1 MEQFLNSLPKPV
13 LAIGA
18 IIVSIIV
25 FMIIQPPHT
34 VCDTQ
39 AETLKE
45 NLKGTLFSTEVK
57 KNRLPPTLQRAKEAC
72 QLGNSAGSCYEYF
85 TGLKKIGDEV
95 AKGSSECTGQLY
107 KIPEVAVALNDG
119 LELMVR
125 MAWGHEPPEKGFAR
139 FGWMQE
145 AELSTF
151 CRLSGIYVRAN
162 GEQAWGEFRKKV
174 YGKLPGESPTAG
186 SSDSVVAPEP
196 KKANLVF
203 PEQELWERSLF
214 SVRCESFI

>member
-13 LAIGA
+13 LALGA
-18 IIVSIIV
+18 IIIGIIV
-25 FMIIQPPHT
+25 VMLVRPPHT

-39 AETLKE
+39 EEALKE

-57 KNRLPPTLQRAKEAC
+57 KNRIPPALARAKESC
-72 QLGNSAGSCYEYF
+72 QLGNSAGSCFEYF
-85 TGLKKIGDEV
+85 TSLKKVSDQV
-95 AKGSSECTGQLY
+95 AKASSECTGQLY
-107 KIPEVAVALNDG
+107 KVPEVALALNDG
-119 LELMVR
+119 LELMAR

-151 CRLSGIYVRAN
+151 CRISGIFIRAN
-162 GEQAWGEFRKKV
+162 GEQAWSEFRGRV
-174 YGKLPGESPTAG
+174 YGKLPGEALVVG
-186 SSDSVVAPEP
+186 SDSSVAAPEP

-203 PEQELWERSLF
+203 SEQELWERSLF
-214 SVRCESFI
+214 SVRCESFL